1 MTIHKSFRDYINLI
15 ESAQQGVAEGIFGI
29 DSNIKGRIQNIVSDL
44 SDIPGMWDHQ
54 RQTFTDTGMEKLK
67 TSLDN
72 NPKYIRYALNLT
84 ADDYNADLSEEQV
97 EESTPEAVSKI
108 DKLFQK

>member
-1 MTIHKSFRDYINLI
+1 MKTLREMMDLV
-15 ESAQQGVAEGIFGI
+15 EVAQQQGVAEGIFGI

-44 SDIPGMWDHQ
+44 SDISGYWDH
-54 RQTFTDTGMEKLK
+54 RAQTFTPGGLGKLK

>member
-1 MTIHKSFRDYINLI
+1 MKTLREMMDLV
-15 ESAQQGVAEGIFGI
+15 EAAQQGVAEGLFSI
-29 DSNIKGRIQNIVSDL
+29 DDKIKGRIQNVVSDL